1 MVKLTRAQ
9 RALAVAASKAMGLNM
24 AGVDMIESDRGPLV
38 LEVNSSPGLEGI
50 EKATG
55 KNIAAEVIKYIEA
68 NAGKDLKKDKVG
80 A

>member
-1 MVKLTRAQ
+1 
-9 RALAVAASKAMGLNM
+9 
-24 AGVDMIESDRGPLV
+24 MIVSERGPLV

-55 KNIAAEVIKYIEA
+55 KDIAKEVIKYIESRA
-68 NAGKDLKKDKVG
+68 DKGLKSDRVG